1 MERIIEAALVKR
13 DQMWEGRVRELEK
26 QIKFLMEQQLQSQQ
40 KAGSSGGS
48 KAAASKQ
55 AGKPQRLCFVCKGT
69 TNVHKHRGEQRQ
81 KPSP

>member
-48 KAAASKQ
+48 KAAARKQ